1 MDNTFRFEED
11 GKQYKIIKILSPSNL
26 EYQYIVYTA
35 DGTNI
40 YASRYE
46 LIDGKVELSPII
58 EEYEWDYI
66 DKEME
71 GIYNG

>member
-1 MDNTFRFEED
+1 MDNTFKFEEN
-11 GKQYKIIKILSPSNL
+11 GEEYQIVKILNPKNII
-26 EYQYIVYTA
+26 YDYIIYTNNNN
-35 DGTNI
+35 DF

-46 LIDGKVELSPII
+46 LVNNEIRLNPIE

-71 GIYNG
+71 V